1 MEQAASSESKFRRT
15 SLTLTSSLTAFC
27 SDMLLSAV
35 RICEKVLLFRKQESE
50 NTRLGAYD
58 GQHVRKKLNT
68 FNNEEMVKGIQTS
81 SYPYGAIVYCEFLKI
96 DLVFCKNYM
105 FNLPRATN
113 HT

>member
-1 MEQAASSESKFRRT
+1 MEQAASSESKFRST

-27 SDMLLSAV
+27 LDMLLSAV

-58 GQHVRKKLNT
+58 
-68 FNNEEMVKGIQTS
+68 EETVKGIQTS

-96 DLVFCKNYM
+96 DLDRYES
-105 FNLPRATN
+105 
-113 HT
+113 